1 MYVGQ
6 AEAWFAKAMSDGW
19 SGDEAAQREVHGAFR
34 DAMVE
39 RGRAEAGR
47 VDASAMEQVRCSVR
61 SLRYCPPPH
70 YIYIPS
76 ICLSP

>member
-6 AEAWFAKAMSDGW
+6 AEVWFAKAMSDGW

-47 VDASAMEQVRCSVR
+47 VDASAMEEVQCSVR
-61 SLRYCPPPH
+61 SFTLLSPH
-70 YIYIPS
+70 TIYIS
-76 ICLSP
+76 LAYA